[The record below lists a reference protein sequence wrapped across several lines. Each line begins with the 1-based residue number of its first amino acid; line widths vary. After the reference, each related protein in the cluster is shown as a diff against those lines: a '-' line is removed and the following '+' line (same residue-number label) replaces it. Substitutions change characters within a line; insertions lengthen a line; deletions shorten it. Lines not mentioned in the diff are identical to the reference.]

1 MPKTVPIAA
10 STLGAAN
17 TIVAGVTG
25 QIIRV
30 LGFHLSFSGTVN
42 AKFQSN
48 GTTDLSGLFYGGA
61 AIQVPGADLPSF
73 PHGKAPAYFET
84 LSGEPLT
91 LNLSAAVAVGGFVT
105 YELLLASLA
114 QQ

>member
-1 MPKTVPIAA
+1 MPRTVPIAA
-10 STLGAAN
+10 STLGAGN

-25 QIIRV
+25 QIVRV
-30 LGFHLSFSGTVN
+30 LGFHLSFSGAVN

-48 GTTDLSGLFYGGA
+48 GTMDLSGLFYGGTGV
-61 AIQVPGADLPSF
+61 QVPGADLPTF
-73 PHGKAPAYFET
+73 EHGKPPAYFET

-91 LNLSAAVAVGGFVT
+91 LNLSAGVAVGGFVH